1 MSANQEPFELNFY
14 KWEKEFK
21 DKPYLRQPIGE
32 EWEEYTWGQVGDM
45 ARRLA
50 SGLKSLNLREG
61 AHIGIYSKNC
71 REWIISDLAIVMA
84 GYVSVPFFPSLNGKE
99 LAYIM
104 DYGDVDALFLGKIET
119 WDDIKNDLPKDMP
132 IITFPN
138 YAGCSSVDVGHKWHE
153 FIDKHEPITN
163 PHNPKLSDLWTII
176 FTSGTTGNPKGVMLN
191 YQAIDGIKVVLDDPN
206 NPLGIKHDGNNE
218 FISYLPLNHIFERV
232 VIEWTS
238 FRYGGTISFVESIEK
253 FGQNLKDVQPHVFAA
268 APRVWTKLQMGILSK
283 FPQKT
288 LDTLLKIPLFSGL
301 LKKLLKKGL
310 GFSKS
315 RVTVSGSAPMPV
327 ELIEWFRKIGVYIT
341 NGYGMTENCAICSS
355 VDGKDF
361 GKLNTVGKPQK
372 GVELK
377 IEEETGEILMR
388 GPFVMVGYYK
398 NEELS
403 NQTLRGGWLHT
414 GDKGFLDDDGYLH
427 ITGRVADSF
436 KTSKGEYIEP
446 LTLEQYFVNI
456 NEIEEVCVVGL
467 GIAQPLCLIQ
477 LSEIGKKASKD
488 ALSKMLTETLDT
500 VNNGL
505 VNYKKISTL
514 IVVKDEWTQ
523 ENGVIGPTQKLKRG
537 AVEDLYSG
545 SYLKW
550 HESNEKLIFESSSN
564 HSERFDS
571 YS

>member
-1 MSANQEPFELNFY
+1 MSANQELFELKFY
-14 KWEKEFK
+14 KWEEEFK
-21 DKPYLRQPIGE
+21 DKPYLKQPIGE
-32 EWEEYTWGQVGDM
+32 KWEEYTWGEVGNM

-50 SGLKSLNLREG
+50 SGLKSLNLRQG

-99 LAYIM
+99 LSYIM
-104 DYGDVDALFLGKIET
+104 DYGDVDALFIGKIET
-119 WDDIKNDLPKDMP
+119 WDEIKNDLPAEMP
-132 IITFPN
+132 IIRFPK
-138 YAGCSSVDVGHKWHE
+138 YDGCSNVTKGYEWHE
-153 FIDKHEPITN
+153 FINSHDPIQN
-163 PHNPKLSDLWTII
+163 PNNPKLSDLWTII
-176 FTSGTTGNPKGVMLN
+176 FTSGTTGNPKGVMLT

-206 NPLGIKHDGNNE
+206 NPLGIKHTGNND

-232 VIEWTS
+232 VIEWCS
-238 FRYGGTISFVESIEK
+238 FRYGGTISFVESIET

-283 FPQKT
+283 FPQKR
-288 LDTLLKIPLFSGL
+288 LDTLLKIPVLSGV
-301 LKKLLKKGL
+301 LKKLIRKGL
-310 GFSKS
+310 GFSKV

-327 ELIEWFRKIGVYIT
+327 ELIEWFRKVGVYIT

-355 VDGKDF
+355 VDGRDF
-361 GKLNTVGKPQK
+361 EKLNTVGKAQK

-377 IEEETGEILMR
+377 IDEGTGEILMR
-388 GPFVMVGYYK
+388 GPFVMIGYYK

-403 NQTLRGGWLHT
+403 SETLRGGWLHT

-446 LTLEQYFVNI
+446 LTLEQFFVNM

-467 GIAQPLCLIQ
+467 GIAQPLCLVQ
-477 LSEIGKKASKD
+477 LSDIGKNTSREK
-488 ALSKMLTETLDT
+488 LSKMFTETLDS
-500 VNNGL
+500 VNSDL

-514 IVVKDEWTQ
+514 IIVKDEWTQ
-523 ENGVIGPTQKLKRG
+523 ENGIIGPTQKLKRG
-537 AVEDLYSG
+537 AIDELYTPK
-545 SYLKW
+545 YLEW
-550 HESNEKLIFESSSN
+550 HESDESLIFESAHFNRSN
-564 HSERFDS
+564 S
-571 YS
+571 YT

>member
-1 MSANQEPFELNFY
+1 MSADQELFELKFY
-14 KWEKEFK
+14 KWEEEFK

-32 EWEEYTWGQVGDM
+32 KWEEYTWGEVGDM

-50 SGLKSLNLREG
+50 TGLKSLNLREG

-99 LAYIM
+99 LTYIM
-104 DYGDVDALFLGKIET
+104 DYGDVDALFIGKIET
-119 WDDIKNDLPKDMP
+119 WDEIKNDLPAEMP
-132 IITFPN
+132 IIRFPK
-138 YAGCSSVDVGHKWHE
+138 YDGCSNVTRGHEWHE
-153 FIDKHEPITN
+153 FINSHDPIQN
-163 PHNPKLSDLWTII
+163 PNNPKLSDLWTII
-176 FTSGTTGNPKGVMLN
+176 FTSGTTGNPKGVMLT

-206 NPLGIKHDGNNE
+206 NPLGIKHTGNND

-232 VIEWTS
+232 VIEWCS
-238 FRYGGTISFVESIEK
+238 FRYGGTISFVESIET

-283 FPQKT
+283 FPQKR
-288 LDTLLKIPLFSGL
+288 LDTLLKIPVLSGI
-301 LKKLLKKGL
+301 LKKLIRKGL
-310 GFSKS
+310 GFSKV

-327 ELIEWFRKIGVYIT
+327 ELIEWFRKVGVYIT

-361 GKLNTVGKPQK
+361 KKLNTVGKAQK

-377 IEEETGEILMR
+377 IDEGTGEILMR
-388 GPFVMVGYYK
+388 GPFVMIGYYK

-403 NQTLRGGWLHT
+403 NETLRDGWLHT

-446 LTLEQYFVNI
+446 LTLEQFFVNM

-467 GIAQPLCLIQ
+467 GIAQPLCLVQ
-477 LSEIGKKASKD
+477 LSDIGKNSSREK
-488 ALSKMLTETLDT
+488 LSKMFTETLDS
-500 VNNGL
+500 VNSDL

-514 IVVKDEWTQ
+514 IIVKDEWTQ
-523 ENGVIGPTQKLKRG
+523 ENGIIGPTQKLKRT
-537 AVEDLYSG
+537 AIDELYSTK
-545 SYLKW
+545 YLEW
-550 HESNEKLIFESSSN
+550 HESEESLIFESSQSSRSN
-564 HSERFDS
+564 S
-571 YS
+571 YT

>member
-1 MSANQEPFELNFY
+1 MIANQELFELKFY
-14 KWEKEFK
+14 EWEKEFK

-32 EWEEYTWGQVGDM
+32 TWEEYTWGEVGDM

-99 LAYIM
+99 LSYIM
-104 DYGDVDALFLGKIET
+104 DYGDVDALFIGKIET
-119 WDDIKNDLPKDMP
+119 WDDIKDDLPNEMP
-132 IITFPN
+132 IIRFPK
-138 YAGCSSVDVGHKWHE
+138 YEGCSNVTKGYEWHE
-153 FIDKHEPITN
+153 FINSNEPIEN
-163 PHNPKLSDLWTII
+163 PNQPKLSDLWTII
-176 FTSGTTGNPKGVMLN
+176 FTSGTTGNPKGVMLT

-206 NPLGIKHDGNNE
+206 NPLGIKHTGNND

-232 VIEWTS
+232 VIEWCS
-238 FRYGGTISFVESIEK
+238 FRYGGTISFVESIET
-253 FGQNLKDVQPHVFAA
+253 FGQNLKEVQPHVFAA

-283 FPQKT
+283 FPQKK
-288 LDTLLKIPLFSGL
+288 LDTLLKIPLFSTI
-301 LKKLLKKGL
+301 LKKLIRKGL
-310 GFSKS
+310 GFSRV

-361 GKLNTVGKPQK
+361 NKLNTVGKPQK

-377 IEEETGEILMR
+377 IDEGTGEILMR
-388 GPFVMVGYYK
+388 GPFVMIGYYK

-403 NQTLRGGWLHT
+403 NETLRGGWLHT
-414 GDKGFLDDDGYLH
+414 GDKGFLDKDGYLH

-446 LTLEQYFVNI
+446 LTLEQFFVNM

-467 GIAQPLCLIQ
+467 GIAQPMCLIQ
-477 LSEIGKKASKD
+477 LSEIGKSTSRD
-488 ALSKMLTETLDT
+488 NLSKMFLDT
-500 VNNGL
+500 LESINSDL

-514 IVVKDEWTQ
+514 VIVKDEWSQ
-523 ENGVIGPTQKLKRG
+523 ENGIVGPTQKLKRG
-537 AVEDLYSG
+537 AVDEKYNKN
-545 SYLKW
+545 YLSW
-550 HESNEKLIFESSSN
+550 HESDEKLIFE
-564 HSERFDS
+564 DS
-571 YS
+571 F

>member
-1 MSANQEPFELNFY
+1 MSANQELFELKFY
-14 KWEKEFK
+14 KWEEEFK
-21 DKPYLRQPIGE
+21 DKTYLRQPIGE
-32 EWEEYTWGQVGDM
+32 KWEEYTWGEVGDM

-50 SGLKSLNLREG
+50 TGLKSLNLREG

-99 LAYIM
+99 LTYIM
-104 DYGDVDALFLGKIET
+104 DYGDVDALFIGKIET
-119 WDDIKNDLPKDMP
+119 WDEIKNDLPAEMP
-132 IITFPN
+132 IIRFPK
-138 YAGCSSVDVGHKWHE
+138 YDGCSNVTRGHEWHE
-153 FIDKHEPITN
+153 FINSHDPIQN
-163 PHNPKLSDLWTII
+163 PNNPKLSDLWTII
-176 FTSGTTGNPKGVMLN
+176 FTSGTTGNPKGVMLT

-206 NPLGIKHDGNNE
+206 NPLGIKHTGNND

-232 VIEWTS
+232 VIEWCS
-238 FRYGGTISFVESIEK
+238 FRYGGTISFVESIET

-283 FPQKT
+283 FPQKR
-288 LDTLLKIPLFSGL
+288 LDTLLKIPVLSGI
-301 LKKLLKKGL
+301 LKKLIRKGL
-310 GFSKS
+310 GFSKV

-327 ELIEWFRKIGVYIT
+327 ELIEWFRKVGVYIT

-361 GKLNTVGKPQK
+361 KKLNTVGKAQK

-377 IEEETGEILMR
+377 IDEGTGEILMR
-388 GPFVMVGYYK
+388 GPFVMIGYYK

-403 NQTLRGGWLHT
+403 NETLRDGWLHT

-446 LTLEQYFVNI
+446 LTLEQFFVNM

-467 GIAQPLCLIQ
+467 GIAQPLCLVQ
-477 LSEIGKKASKD
+477 LSDIGKNSSREK
-488 ALSKMLTETLDT
+488 LSKMFTETLDS
-500 VNNGL
+500 VNSDL

-514 IVVKDEWTQ
+514 IIVKDEWTQ
-523 ENGVIGPTQKLKRG
+523 ENGIIGPTQKLKRT
-537 AVEDLYSG
+537 AIDELYSTK
-545 SYLKW
+545 YLEW
-550 HESNEKLIFESSSN
+550 HESEESLIFESSQSSRSN
-564 HSERFDS
+564 S
-571 YS
+571 YT

>member
-1 MSANQEPFELNFY
+1 MSENQELFELKFY
-14 KWEKEFK
+14 EWEKVFK

-32 EWEEYTWGQVGDM
+32 TWEEYTWGEVGNM

-99 LAYIM
+99 LSYIM
-104 DYGDVDALFLGKIET
+104 DYGDVDALFIGKIET
-119 WDDIKNDLPKDMP
+119 WDDIKDDLPNEMP
-132 IITFPN
+132 IIRFPK
-138 YAGCSSVDVGHKWHE
+138 YEGCSNVTKGYEWHE
-153 FIDKHEPITN
+153 FINSHEPIEN
-163 PHNPKLSDLWTII
+163 PNKPKLSDLWTII
-176 FTSGTTGNPKGVMLN
+176 FTSGTTGNPKGVMLT

-206 NPLGIKHDGNNE
+206 NPLGIKHTGNND

-232 VIEWTS
+232 VIEWCS
-238 FRYGGTISFVESIEK
+238 FRYGGTISFVESIET
-253 FGQNLKDVQPHVFAA
+253 FGQNLKEVQPHVFAA

-283 FPQKT
+283 FPQKR
-288 LDTLLKIPLFSGL
+288 LDTLLKIPLLSTI
-301 LKKLLKKGL
+301 LKKLIRKGL
-310 GFSKS
+310 GFSRV

-327 ELIEWFRKIGVYIT
+327 ELIEWFRKVGVYIT

-355 VDGKDF
+355 VDGRDF
-361 GKLNTVGKPQK
+361 DKLNTVGKPQK

-377 IEEETGEILMR
+377 IDEGTGEILMR
-388 GPFVMVGYYK
+388 GPFVMIGYYK

-403 NQTLRGGWLHT
+403 NETLRGGWLHT

-446 LTLEQYFVNI
+446 LTLEQFFVNM

-467 GIAQPLCLIQ
+467 GIAQPMCLIQ
-477 LSEIGKKASKD
+477 LSEIGNSTSRD
-488 ALSKMLTETLDT
+488 NLSKMFLDT
-500 VNNGL
+500 LESINSNL

-514 IVVKDEWTQ
+514 VIVEDEWSQ
-523 ENGVIGPTQKLKRG
+523 ENGIVGPTQKLKRG
-537 AVEDLYSG
+537 AVDEKYNKN
-545 SYLKW
+545 YLSW
-550 HESNEKLIFESSSN
+550 HESDQKLIFE
-564 HSERFDS
+564 DS
-571 YS
+571 F

>member
-1 MSANQEPFELNFY
+1 MSADQELFELNFY

-21 DKPYLRQPIGE
+21 DKPYLRQPIGDN
-32 EWEEYTWGQVGDM
+32 WEEYTWGQVGDM

-50 SGLKSLNLREG
+50 SGLRSLNLREG

-99 LAYIM
+99 LSYIM
-104 DYGDVDALFLGKIET
+104 DYGDVDALFIGKIET
-119 WDDIKNDLPKDMP
+119 WDEIKNDLPNEMP
-132 IITFPN
+132 IIKFPK
-138 YAGCSSVDVGHKWHE
+138 YDGCSNVTKGHNWHE
-153 FIDKHEPITN
+153 FINKHDPIQN
-163 PHNPKLSDLWTII
+163 PHKPKLSDLWTII
-176 FTSGTTGNPKGVMLN
+176 FTSGTTGNPKGVMLT

-206 NPLGIKHDGNNE
+206 NPLGIKHTGNND

-232 VIEWTS
+232 VIEWCS

-253 FGQNLKDVQPHVFAA
+253 FGQNLKAVQPHVFAA

-283 FPQKT
+283 FPQKR
-288 LDTLLKIPLFSGL
+288 LDTLLKIPLLSSL
-301 LKKLLKKGL
+301 LKTLIRKGL
-310 GFSKS
+310 GFSKV

-327 ELIEWFRKIGVYIT
+327 ELIEWFRKVGVYIT

-361 GKLNTVGKPQK
+361 NKLNTVGKPQK

-377 IEEETGEILMR
+377 IDEGSGEILMR
-388 GPFVMVGYYK
+388 GPFVMIGYYK

-446 LTLEQYFVNI
+446 LTLEQFFVNM
-456 NEIEEVCVVGL
+456 NQIEEVCVVGL

-477 LSEIGKKASKD
+477 LSEIGKNTSKET
-488 ALSKMLTETLDT
+488 LSKMFSDTLDK
-500 VNNGL
+500 VNSEL

-514 IVVKDEWTQ
+514 IVVDDEWSQ
-523 ENGVIGPTQKLKRG
+523 ENGIIGPTQKLKRG
-537 AVEDLYSG
+537 AIDEKYSG

-550 HESNEKLIFESSSN
+550 HEADNKLIFE
-564 HSERFDS
+564 DS
-571 YS
+571 F

>member
-1 MSANQEPFELNFY
+1 MSANQELFELKFY
-14 KWEKEFK
+14 KWEEEFK

-32 EWEEYTWGQVGDM
+32 KWEEYTWGEVGDM

-50 SGLKSLNLREG
+50 TGLKSLNIREG

-99 LAYIM
+99 LTYIM
-104 DYGDVDALFLGKIET
+104 DYGDVDALFIGKIET
-119 WDDIKNDLPKDMP
+119 WDEIKNDLPAEMP
-132 IITFPN
+132 IIRFPK
-138 YAGCSSVDVGHKWHE
+138 YDGCSNVTRGHEWHE
-153 FIDKHEPITN
+153 FINSHDPIQN
-163 PHNPKLSDLWTII
+163 PNNPKLSDLWTII
-176 FTSGTTGNPKGVMLN
+176 FTSGTTGNPKGVMLT

-206 NPLGIKHDGNNE
+206 NPLGIKHTGNND

-232 VIEWTS
+232 VIEWCS
-238 FRYGGTISFVESIEK
+238 FRYGGTISFVESIET

-283 FPQKT
+283 FPQKR
-288 LDTLLKIPLFSGL
+288 LDTLLKIPVLSGI
-301 LKKLLKKGL
+301 LKKLIRKGL
-310 GFSKS
+310 GFSKV

-327 ELIEWFRKIGVYIT
+327 ELIEWFRKVGVYIT

-361 GKLNTVGKPQK
+361 KKLNTVGKAQK

-377 IEEETGEILMR
+377 IDEGTGEILMR
-388 GPFVMVGYYK
+388 GPFVMIGYYK

-403 NQTLRGGWLHT
+403 NETLRDGWLHT

-436 KTSKGEYIEP
+436 KTSKGEFIEP
-446 LTLEQYFVNI
+446 LTLEQFFVNM

-467 GIAQPLCLIQ
+467 GIAQPLCLVQ
-477 LSEIGKKASKD
+477 LSDIGKNSSREK
-488 ALSKMLTETLDT
+488 LSKMFTETLDS
-500 VNNGL
+500 VNSDL

-514 IVVKDEWTQ
+514 IIVKDEWTQ
-523 ENGVIGPTQKLKRG
+523 ENGIIGPTQKLKRT
-537 AVEDLYSG
+537 AIDELYSTK
-545 SYLKW
+545 YLEW
-550 HESNEKLIFESSSN
+550 HESEESLIFESSQSSRSN
-564 HSERFDS
+564 S
-571 YS
+571 YT